1 MKMILQLLKING
13 LKMVK
18 NILIMELAHG
28 GTAVMK
34 ICLKEKEL
42 MSDSIFDISL
52 LIAFVIAMSIETLD
66 TSS

>member
-18 NILIMELAHG
+18 NILIMELDHG

-42 MSDSIFDISL
+42 MFIGHMIPKVSHTQE
-52 LIAFVIAMSIETLD
+52 LIIE
-66 TSS
+66 